1 MRGGLLDHREGFR
14 RDRVRT
20 GAYGLVLIS
29 ILVSIVCAASLGRSA
44 WGRWFVATLQGATLI
59 LTLRISGA
67 RPRTRLITFVL
78 VTVSVLVAG
87 SSLLFG
93 DPDTSRAIAAA
104 ISGLLVVGAPV
115 AIARSAIGHV
125 EVTAATVMAALS
137 VYLLIGLFFVF
148 AYGVMAAI
156 APGPFFAS
164 GTEGALP
171 DHVYFSY
178 STLTTVGFGDLAARG
193 DVGRMASIL
202 EALIGQLY
210 LVTVVA
216 VLVGNLSGRRK

>member
-1 MRGGLLDHREGFR
+1 
-14 RDRVRT
+14 VRT

-29 ILVSIVCAASLGRSA
+29 ILVSIICAASLGRSA
-44 WGRWFVATLQGATLI
+44 WGRWVVATLQGATLI
-59 LTLRISGA
+59 LTLRISGV
-67 RPRTRLITFVL
+67 RRRTRLITFVL
-78 VTVSVLVAG
+78 VALGVLVAG
-87 SSLLFG
+87 STLLFS
-93 DPDTSRAIAAA
+93 DSDTSRAALGA

-115 AIARSAIGHV
+115 AIARSALSHV
-125 EVTAATVMAALS
+125 QVTAQTVMAALS
-137 VYLLIGLFFVF
+137 IYLLIGLFFVF
-148 AYGVMAAI
+148 AYGVMATIDAG
-156 APGPFFAS
+156 AFFTS
-164 GTEGALP
+164 GTDGALP

-193 DVGRMASIL
+193 DIGRMTSIL